1 MKKLIL
7 ITGLFFFAIVVFGQD
22 AKLIKTYGGIPT
34 SNANMKWQD
43 NSTPNEKYIGVIHID
58 STVSAPEII
67 EAFMATFRPLQDA
80 NLITK
85 QMHNA
90 KVLGGVLAVANSDD
104 QSLDYFL
111 NAGGAKEKRQ
121 HQYLSTWT
129 VQFID
134 GVRMS
139 RFYYNVTVQAKQ
151 GRYKLTVIPAG
162 LSGYANSHIQ
172 YEWARMFR
180 KGQLKSMY
188 SKYYDQMKI
197 KLAYTI
203 DQWIKA
209 VDKQLK
215 EGAQGDW

>member
-1 MKKLIL
+1 MKKLVL

-22 AKLIKTYGGIPT
+22 AKLVKTYGGIPT
-34 SNANMKWQD
+34 SNANMKWQN
-43 NSTPNEKYIGVIHID
+43 NSTPNEKYIGVIHVD
-58 STVSAPEII
+58 STISASEII

-80 NLITK
+80 NLMTK
-85 QMHNA
+85 QMHNN
-90 KVLGGVLAVANSDD
+90 KVLGGVLSAATNDD
-104 QSLDYFL
+104 QSLHYFS

-121 HQYLSTWT
+121 EQYLRTWT

-151 GRYKLTVIPAG
+151 GRYKLIVIPAG
-162 LSGYANSHIQ
+162 LSGYAQNHIQ

-188 SKYYDQMKI
+188 SKYYEQMKI

-203 DQWIKA
+203 DQWIKN

-215 EGAQGDW
+215 EGVQGDW